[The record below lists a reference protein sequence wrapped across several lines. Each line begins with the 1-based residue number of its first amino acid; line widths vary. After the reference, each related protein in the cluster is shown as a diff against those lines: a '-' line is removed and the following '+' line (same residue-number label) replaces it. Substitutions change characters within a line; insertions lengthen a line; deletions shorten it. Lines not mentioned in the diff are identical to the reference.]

1 MENREALQKILEEDC
16 YYPNFAT
23 HEVREF
29 SPKLV
34 SERIVELAGKTGPD
48 HDLSCHH

>member
-1 MENREALQKILEEDC
+1 MENREALQKILGEDC

-34 SERIVELAGKTGPD
+34 SERIVELAGR
-48 HDLSCHH
+48 